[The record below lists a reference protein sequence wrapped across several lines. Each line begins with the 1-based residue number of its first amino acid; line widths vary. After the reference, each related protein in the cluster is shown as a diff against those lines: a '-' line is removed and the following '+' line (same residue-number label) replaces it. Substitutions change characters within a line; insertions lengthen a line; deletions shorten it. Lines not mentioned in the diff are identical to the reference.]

1 MILDIPRKLY
11 DEKIVGN
18 AEALKAYN
26 RGERTF
32 CFYGVR
38 WIGPNASGKTLRRL
52 IGL

>member
-1 MILDIPRKLY
+1 MILDIPRAIY
-11 DEKIVGN
+11 DSKIVGN
-18 AEALKAYN
+18 KPALAIYM

-38 WIGPNASGKTLRRL
+38 WVGADASGLKLRQL